1 MMVGNANQTNH
12 VRVFYLTQLGL
23 PFSHN
28 LEFICLGKGNLKT
41 RSSSMLCKKVF
52 LLYSSFLED

>member
-1 MMVGNANQTNH
+1 MMVGNANETNH

-28 LEFICLGKGNLKT
+28 LEFICLGKGNMKT
-41 RSSSMLCKKVF
+41 RSSSMLCKK
-52 LLYSSFLED
+52 SSFALQ

>member
-1 MMVGNANQTNH
+1 MMVGNANETNH

-28 LEFICLGKGNLKT
+28 LEFICLGKKYFENPLLAQVMQK
-41 RSSSMLCKKVF
+41 RSLA
-52 LLYSSFLED
+52 LQ